1 MFKYL
6 YLLLLMLYFEIP
18 FNDSFRFHGV
28 HEQTVAYRQETEP
41 INQ

>member
-6 YLLLLMLYFEIP
+6 CLLLLKLYFEIL

-28 HEQTVAYRQETEP
+28 HEQTVAYRQEREL